1 MKKTVTLALLF
12 LVASCG
18 VLKKTVK
25 DPYVGSFNFTVFE
38 VDNYGDIPVKLT
50 INKEGENYI
59 SQMELSSSGD
69 TGNDMQINST
79 SFNDGVLTIEATAS
93 GFDIYFELTVDG
105 DDISGAMMGMFD
117 IEGTRIKE

>member
-50 INKEGENYI
+50 INKVIFNNYRNI
-59 SQMELSSSGD
+59 IHPSC
-69 TGNDMQINST
+69 
-79 SFNDGVLTIEATAS
+79 V
-93 GFDIYFELTVDG
+93 
-105 DDISGAMMGMFD
+105 
-117 IEGTRIKE
+117 

>member
-1 MKKTVTLALLF
+1 
-12 LVASCG
+12 
-18 VLKKTVK
+18 VK

-59 SQMELSSSGD
+59 SQMELASGGG